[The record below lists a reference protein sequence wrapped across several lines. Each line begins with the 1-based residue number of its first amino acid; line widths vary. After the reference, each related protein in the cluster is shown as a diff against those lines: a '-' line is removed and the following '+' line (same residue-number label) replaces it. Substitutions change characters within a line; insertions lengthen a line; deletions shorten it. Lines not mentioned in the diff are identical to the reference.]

1 MRIPRKRQLIR
12 RNPIAAGLR
21 VPQYRAQ
28 VIRPRK
34 GRGSYQ
40 RSDQPQET
48 PR

>member
-28 VIRPRK
+28 VVRPRK

-40 RSDQPQET
+40 RNARTEET
-48 PR
+48 